1 MSSANGYH
9 SGATPFESGHP
20 VSARQLE
27 LMRQA
32 DQRCLPQPGLGTRIR
47 QTPSGTIITST
58 ARSRRG
64 STARRLGPF
73 APYSIP
79 YTGSGKAPDDWGLR
93 FRMIPGVVSSTFPS
107 NFTDVFTA
115 PSDVEMHFCYLE
127 TSIDQLGRVAGAMI
141 RFGAN
146 PPVNEEPDLDGMLP
160 PQINTALWA
169 MDTNDKK
176 ILRVYSMVESNLRV
190 RVEASFPACEKL
202 LRTVSVIAD

>member
-1 MSSANGYH
+1 
-9 SGATPFESGHP
+9 
-20 VSARQLE
+20 
-27 LMRQA
+27 
-32 DQRCLPQPGLGTRIR
+32 
-47 QTPSGTIITST
+47 
-58 ARSRRG
+58 
-64 STARRLGPF
+64 
-73 APYSIP
+73 
-79 YTGSGKAPDDWGLR
+79 
-93 FRMIPGVVSSTFPS
+93 
-107 NFTDVFTA
+107 
-115 PSDVEMHFCYLE
+115 VEMHFCYLE